1 LPERPANARAIG
13 EGSCV
18 VTAELP
24 SGAAAAPSGDLDRF
38 VDTRGNFGRVV
49 DWLRGNLFSSPS
61 NTVLTLLVLALL
73 WLTVPPFL
81 DWMIFDAT
89 ISGNSKAA
97 CIGSGACWTFIK
109 LRMHT
114 FLWSH
119 YPPEE
124 LWRLAAAAALL
135 VAFGLPVMR
144 NRVRHRGLFVV
155 LLLTVF
161 PVLAGILLV
170 GGVLGLPYVDT
181 SLWGGLML
189 DIIISFVTVA
199 GALPLGILLALGRRS
214 ELPVI
219 KYLSIGFIELWRGVP
234 LLTVLFMSAVMV
246 PLFLPSG
253 VSVDRLI
260 RAMVAFTL
268 FNAAYMAETVR
279 GGLQGVTLGQEEA
292 AYSVG
297 LRWWQVQMFVTLPQA
312 LRIVVPGIV
321 NNIVDLFKDTSL
333 VTIIGLV
340 DLLGAVNQSLKD
352 PAWLGLAKEG
362 YVFTAVLFFV
372 CCFAMSSYGRRFE
385 QRLNRHRS
393 GTTKHEP

>member
-1 LPERPANARAIG
+1 M
-13 EGSCV
+13 
-18 VTAELP
+18 TAETP
-24 SGAAAAPSGDLDRF
+24 TRAAAAS
-38 VDTRGNFGRVV
+38 NGRVQGLIGGTGRGSPRV
-49 DWLRGNLFSSPS
+49 FDWLRRNLFSSVS
-61 NTVLTLLVLALL
+61 NTLLTVLVLVLL
-73 WLTVPPFL
+73 GMVLPPFL
-81 DWMIFDAT
+81 NWMVLDAT
-89 ISGNSKAA
+89 ISGSSKAA
-97 CIGSGACWTFIK
+97 CTGSGACWTFIK
-109 LRMHT
+109 LRLHT
-114 FLWSH
+114 FFWGH
-119 YPPEE
+119 YPSEE
-124 LWRLAAAAALL
+124 LWRLAAALGLLAL
-135 VAFGLPVMR
+135 FGVPVMR
-144 NRVRHRGLFVV
+144 ERNRHRGLFVI

-161 PVLAGILLV
+161 PVLSGILLI
-170 GGVLGLPYVDT
+170 GDLPGLPYVDT
-181 SLWGGLML
+181 SQWGGLML
-189 DIIISFVTVA
+189 DVIISFVTVA
-199 GALPLGILLALGRRS
+199 GALPLGVLLALGRRS

-246 PLFLPSG
+246 PLFLPGG

-385 QRLNRHRS
+385 RRLNRHRT
-393 GTTKHEP
+393 GTAEREA

>member
-1 LPERPANARAIG
+1 MTAEAPADAAALPGGGGPQGGPARA
-13 EGSCV
+13 
-18 VTAELP
+18 
-24 SGAAAAPSGDLDRF
+24 
-38 VDTRGNFGRVV
+38 V
-49 DWLRGNLFSSPS
+49 DWLRRNLFSSVA
-61 NTVLTLLVLALL
+61 NTLLTLLVLALL
-73 WLTVPPFL
+73 WLVVPSFFEWAITHATVAG
-81 DWMIFDAT
+81 DSKDACT
-89 ISGNSKAA
+89 GD
-97 CIGSGACWTFIK
+97 GACWTFIK
-109 LRMHT
+109 LRLHT
-114 FLWSH
+114 FFWGH
-119 YPPEE
+119 YPDQE
-124 LWRLAAAAALL
+124 LWRLVVAVGLLIAFAA
-135 VAFGLPVMR
+135 PVMR
-144 NRVRHRGLFVV
+144 DRIRHRGIYML

-161 PVLAGILLV
+161 PLLAGILLV
-170 GGVLGLPYVDT
+170 GGVAGLPFVDT

-214 ELPVI
+214 ELKVI
-219 KYLSIGFIELWRGVP
+219 KFLSIGFIELWRGVP

-246 PLFLPSG
+246 PLFLPHG

-279 GGLQGVTLGQEEA
+279 GGLQGVPIGQEEA

-297 LRWWQVQMFVTLPQA
+297 LRWWQVQLFVTLPQA
-312 LRIVVPGIV
+312 LRFVVPGIV

-362 YVFTAVLFFV
+362 YVFTAALFFV

-385 QRLNRHRS
+385 RRLNRHRLGVPEKS
-393 GTTKHEP
+393 GKTA

>member
-1 LPERPANARAIG
+1 MTAEATAATAPDDDFIDGPRGGPARAI
-13 EGSCV
+13 
-18 VTAELP
+18 A
-24 SGAAAAPSGDLDRF
+24 
-38 VDTRGNFGRVV
+38 
-49 DWLRGNLFSSPS
+49 WLRRNLFSSVT
-61 NTVLTLLVLALL
+61 NTLLTLLVLALL
-73 WLTVPPFL
+73 ALAIPPFL
-81 DWMIFDAT
+81 DWAVFQAT
-89 ISGNSKAA
+89 VAGISKDVCTGE
-97 CIGSGACWTFIK
+97 GACWTFIK
-109 LRMHT
+109 LRLHT
-114 FLWSH
+114 FVWGH
-119 YPPEE
+119 YPDEE
-124 LWRLAAAAALL
+124 LWRLAAVAGLMIAFAA
-135 VAFGLPVMR
+135 PVMR
-144 NRVRHRGLFVV
+144 DRVRRRGLFVI
-155 LLLTVF
+155 LLLTLF
-161 PVLAGILLV
+161 PALAGILLV
-170 GGVLGLPYVDT
+170 GGIAGLPFVDT

-189 DIIISFVTVA
+189 DVIISFVTVA

-214 ELPVI
+214 ELRVI
-219 KYLSIGFIELWRGVP
+219 KLFSIGFIELWRGVP

-246 PLFLPSG
+246 PLFLPYG

-279 GGLQGVTLGQEEA
+279 GGLQGVPAGQEEA

-297 LRWWQVQMFVTLPQA
+297 LRWWQVQLFVMLPQA

-362 YVFTAVLFFV
+362 YVFTAVVFFF

-385 QRLNRHRS
+385 RRLNRHRT
-393 GTTKHEP
+393 GGA